1 ARLTAEID
9 LLVLKDAY
17 QPGDVEGSD
26 IGYVFCPEHRTGAVE
41 PIYAERSGA
50 ARLWL
55 FGPALL
61 PDEDCLAE
69 PRAAAHSEPIASD
82 EEASRPTTV

>member
-1 ARLTAEID
+1 
-9 LLVLKDAY
+9 
-17 QPGDVEGSD
+17 
-26 IGYVFCPEHRTGAVE
+26 YVFCPEHRTGAVE

-82 EEASRPTTV
+82 EEASRPTTVVEVSSGVEPVSAVGDAADVLVDTET